1 MAAAY
6 TADNLCTKQGNVG
19 LKSAAYKRE
28 RLQIKSG
35 LWWCAYGILYAVLRF
50 ILRFI
55 FWDFLEGSIVACC
68 HWLFQSYLYLRHAFR
83 ANVRTRTK
91 SVGEYQREYSQIEEL
106 PTPPSPYVEQ
116 RWSSAATLPAGT
128 PPVYPN
134 IDPSDPTV
142 WNRNMNVAF
151 CCIL

>member
-1 MAAAY
+1 M
-6 TADNLCTKQGNVG
+6 Q
-19 LKSAAYKRE
+19 LKAE
-28 RLQIKSG
+28 Q
-35 LWWCAYGILYAVLRF
+35 
-50 ILRFI
+50 FI
-55 FWDFLEGSIVACC
+55 FFIFKTK
-68 HWLFQSYLYLRHAFR
+68 HNFR

-128 PPVYPN
+128 PPNFPEYPN

-142 WNRNMNVAF
+142 
-151 CCIL
+151 